1 MKEED
6 LATILEKLCT
16 YSIPFFLSHSRPFW
30 LGKQNSHTLCHH
42 SPFVSFSPYLLLGT
56 KEWVQA
62 HPHPITSPPPI
73 DQSNQ
78 LSKFQQQTSIQE
90 ITPTSTTLNQSIN
103 QQDHQSSRNPTT
115 INALSGFSDTHRSAV
130 HVVMEPEPTV
140 SSQTTIIPSPSTS
153 EIASRALQTRMAI
166 WGTVCL
172 MELIIAYF
180 YTTNNKPLEG

>member
-42 SPFVSFSPYLLLGT
+42 SPFVSFSLYLLLGT
-56 KEWVQA
+56 KEWVQS
-62 HPHPITSPPPI
+62 HPHPIISPPPI

-115 INALSGFSDTHRSAV
+115 INSLSGFWI
-130 HVVMEPEPTV
+130 P
-140 SSQTTIIPSPSTS
+140 IIFIS
-153 EIASRALQTRMAI
+153 I
-166 WGTVCL
+166 
-172 MELIIAYF
+172 
-180 YTTNNKPLEG
+180 